1 MTKKRQI
8 HIFFG
13 APLIPPDEKVSQE
26 PNPSQATASPWK
38 TIPFLSDGYSLKLA
52 TENEQSSPPED
63 LPGLGP
69 AELSKDSSSV
79 NSGEGQWRHS
89 EKYATCVPE
98 TQNIESQNSTNPVTA
113 DTTDCIDKMS
123 RIGTLVRPSVE
134 RDGRHLFIASK
145 KTAGQQQGGK
155 PNAYPPKSPVEDAQQ
170 ENPNHTDIASL
181 VSTTKQFN
189 IHPKTAEANVMPS
202 DHRETLSHC
211 LRLFFPETIDEPK
224 SKTPKNDSN
233 LEVSTDIEFL
243 SINTSSQIAFLAQ
256 RQLEDQCE
264 NKETTN
270 TKGTDSGVSWKE
282 MKGVEN
288 HLVHP
293 SDDFAEGNVV
303 EQSQANSLELFS
315 PVKADDL
322 TLPSKERSEDCGGSS
337 KLFSTP
343 EKQSSNEIYI
353 ESCSSGILCSQLNT
367 FHRDSVK
374 RPRSSEGILG
384 HCNPTSKES
393 KRARLICSPTGLT
406 SKVGR
411 KEVCELGMLQKKSS
425 LLKNC
430 VHKSQKYNCL
440 VTVFHP
446 CHVKEIQV
454 KAGPNSGSKVPVATI
469 VVLDQSEIKMKVV
482 LWRAAAFWAL
492 TVFPGDIILLTDV
505 TVYEDQW
512 LGETVLQSTFSSQ
525 LLNLGSCSSIQPSEC
540 SNVVDVTVLRDLLK
554 YMSSK
559 HSYLISLPKRQPQK
573 LGSIQYLE
581 LDQLQ
586 PDTLIHSVLK
596 ILSITVLTE
605 AIYSYR
611 GQKQRKIVLTVAQ
624 VEGQHRMLILWGSG
638 TAWYPQLQKKRD
650 HIWEFKYL
658 LAQCNSISGE
668 LELHTTP
675 WSSCE
680 CLFDDDKRAVEFKA
694 KFQKNE
700 KNIVKISDISTH
712 LEEKRSGV
720 VRVKAQ
726 ILELA
731 FPVASAQ
738 NRQIVFS
745 AHSSLES
752 ILASFPQITYSG
764 CGKCGLE
771 LKTDENKIYKQCF
784 RCLPFTMVKTF
795 YRPALMTVVDGQCKI
810 SIHVGSALMEK
821 ILLNIPPDWLKRVI
835 VPSSDITYAMVAA
848 DLCHSLLAAG
858 ETAHVLEIRSIF
870 FLDENSYPLQQD
882 FHLQDFHPDL

>member
-1 MTKKRQI
+1 MTKKPQI
-8 HIFFG
+8 HVFFG
-13 APLIPPDEKVSQE
+13 APLIPPQQKVSQE
-26 PNPSQATASPWK
+26 PNPSQATDSPWK
-38 TIPFLSDGYSLKLA
+38 TIPFLSDGYSLKLTA
-52 TENEQSSPPED
+52 ENDRSNPPED
-63 LPGLGP
+63 LQGLGP
-69 AELSKDSSSV
+69 AELSKVSSSV
-79 NSGEGQWRHS
+79 NSGEGQWSHS
-89 EKYATCVPE
+89 EKYSTCVPE
-98 TQNIESQNSTNPVTA
+98 TQNVESQNTTAPVTS
-113 DTTDCIDKMS
+113 DTPDCIDKMS
-123 RIGTLVRPSVE
+123 TTGTLVRPSNE
-134 RDGRHLFIASK
+134 GEGRHPFTASK
-145 KTAGQQQGGK
+145 KTASQRQGEK
-155 PNAYPPKSPVEDAQQ
+155 SNAYPPKSPVEDAEQ
-170 ENPNHTDIASL
+170 ENPHHADIASL
-181 VSTTKQFN
+181 VSSTKQIN
-189 IHPKTAEANVMPS
+189 IHPKTTEANAMPS

-224 SKTPKNDSN
+224 SKTTKNEAS
-233 LEVSTDIEFL
+233 LEVSTDVEFL

-256 RQLEDQCE
+256 RQSEGQRG
-264 NKETTN
+264 NKETTDM
-270 TKGTDSGVSWKE
+270 KDVDSRISWRE
-282 MKGVEN
+282 MEGVEN

-293 SDDFAEGNVV
+293 NDGFAE
-303 EQSQANSLELFS
+303 EQNQANSLELFS
-315 PVKADDL
+315 PVKASDQ
-322 TLPSKERSEDCGGSS
+322 PSKERSEDCGGSS

-343 EKQSSNEIYI
+343 EKQSLNEICI
-353 ESCSSGILCSQLNT
+353 ESFSSGILFSQLNA
-367 FHRDSVK
+367 FRRDSVK
-374 RPRSSEGILG
+374 RPRSSEVTLG
-384 HCNPTSKES
+384 HCNPTSKIFQAS
-393 KRARLICSPTGLT
+393 KRVRLICSPTGLT
-406 SKVGR
+406 SKAEQKKVS
-411 KEVCELGMLQKKSS
+411 ESGMLQKKSS

-430 VHKSQKYNCL
+430 VRKSQKYNCL

-454 KAGPNSGSKVPVATI
+454 KAGPDSGSKVPVATI

-505 TVYEDQW
+505 TVHEDQW

-525 LLNLGSCSSIQPSEC
+525 LLNLGSCSSVQPSEC

-554 YMSSK
+554 YISSK

-573 LGSIQYLE
+573 LGSIQYLD
-581 LDQLQ
+581 LDRVQ
-586 PDTLIHSVLK
+586 PDTIVHSILK
-596 ILSITVLTE
+596 VLSITILTE
-605 AIYSYR
+605 AVYSYR
-611 GQKQRKIVLTVAQ
+611 GQKQRKIVLTVEQ
-624 VEGQHRMLILWGSG
+624 VRGQHRLLILWGSG

-658 LAQCNSISGE
+658 LAQCSSISGE

-694 KFQKNE
+694 KFQQNE
-700 KNIVKISDISTH
+700 RNIVKISDISTH
-712 LEEKRSGV
+712 LEEKCSGV
-720 VRVKAQ
+720 VQVKAQ

-731 FPVASAQ
+731 FPVASAP
-738 NRQIVFS
+738 NRQIVFN

-752 ILASFPQITYSG
+752 ILASFPEITYSG

-771 LKTDENKIYKQCF
+771 LETDENKIYKQCL

-795 YRPALMTVVDGQCKI
+795 YRPALMTVVDGQYKI

-835 VPSSDITYAMVAA
+835 VQSSDITYAMVAA

-858 ETAHVLEIRSIF
+858 ETAHVLEIRSMF